1 MKQISKAEY
10 KNYIIQ
16 ESINS
21 NNNNNNNKPLNEQMQ
36 KLFFSAKNHHKS
48 EGDDLN
54 SFFALSTL
62 PSLGIGAIDSVK
74 SKSARSNGNS
84 EEMYLSELLGKSPSN
99 HDADEFKFDLYVPS
113 SNDEKAEVSTALEAY
128 LNGLGLRK
136 SPTSTEQQNTNA
148 NDENESEV
156 EDDESS
162 HYITLSSSQVDE
174 HLSYDPERQVYVSQL
189 VLKNA
194 QVKDSGIYV
203 CLGAAGAAAPASS
216 NPSGYTYRKSHLK
229 VIPAIRLPDSLKDRF
244 GGGDQFNL
252 EEDDTTRILPQRPH
266 TQPPSSSSSSFNFQS
281 FGLFIILVPVVL
293 ITMFALVSIC
303 YLRRLDSKNQTSS
316 SSSTCFL
323 FDSCL
328 RKHGGNG
335 GKKQNQ
341 YLCCPT
347 TTLGHMLIPE
357 SSSYEPDIEF
367 VKHQIR

>member
-16 ESINS
+16 ESIN
-21 NNNNNNNKPLNEQMQ
+21 NNKPVNEQMQ
-36 KLFFSAKNHHKS
+36 KLFFSAKNHKN

-62 PSLGIGAIDSVK
+62 PSLGISAIDSVK
-74 SKSARSNGNS
+74 SKSTRSNGNS
-84 EEMYLSELLGKSPSN
+84 EEMYLSELLGKSPSS
-99 HDADEFKFDLYVPS
+99 HDADEFDLYVPS

-136 SPTSTEQQNTNA
+136 SPANTEQQNTNA
-148 NDENESEV
+148 DKEDESEL

-203 CLGAAGAAAPASS
+203 CLGAAASR

-229 VIPAIRLPDSLKDRF
+229 VIPAIRLPDSFKDRF
-244 GGGDQFNL
+244 GGKGFNL
-252 EEDDTTRILPQRPH
+252 EDDTHILPQRPH
-266 TQPPSSSSSSFNFQS
+266 SQPPSSTSFNFQS

-303 YLRRLDSKNQTSS
+303 YLRRLDSKNQPSS
-316 SSSTCFL
+316 SCFM

-328 RKHGGNG
+328 RKHRGNG